1 MPIEEEEEKE
11 KCSVELTILRA
22 VGLLGDSIFDKL
34 DSFVIVKPG
43 TGTDISRD
51 DASGRGDSVGFRTPT
66 QFDKGPNPEINASG
80 KLEYS
85 DEEGLE
91 FYVYSE
97 DKRSNELI
105 GVAFLPKAEFLTESF
120 SGKLALAGAFSGKGA
135 SKKAGHLV
143 VDVNHV
149 RWLFRVVE
157 SRGQRK
163 KCPAAPPGISI
174 LYGWRRWSR
183 EEEEVSGPSLYFVW
197 LMMAPPARRREA
209 GRSAAVPPL
218 PRILYG

>member
-1 MPIEEEEEKE
+1 MDRHTEATKIQGQAGGNAVRDGGRVSKASAGGELEEDAEAKS
-11 KCSVELTILRA
+11 SVELKILRG
-22 VGLLGDSIFDKL
+22 VGLKGDSMFDKL

-51 DASGRGDSVGFRTPT
+51 DASGRGDGVGFRTPT
-66 QFDKGPNPEINASG
+66 QYDKGPNPEINASG
-80 KLEYS
+80 KLGYS

-143 VDVNHV
+143 VDVSYV
-149 RWLFRVVE
+149 RWLFR
-157 SRGQRK
+157 
-163 KCPAAPPGISI
+163 A
-174 LYGWRRWSR
+174 L
-183 EEEEVSGPSLYFVW
+183 VSHGT
-197 LMMAPPARRREA
+197 RRRSA
-209 GRSAAVPPL
+209 QRFRAPDLGWQSTVPAIRSYL
-218 PRILYG
+218 

>member
-1 MPIEEEEEKE
+1 MRNGGRVSKPSAGGELEEDAEAKS
-11 KCSVELTILRA
+11 SVELKILRG
-22 VGLLGDSIFDKL
+22 VGLKGDSMFDKL

-51 DASGRGDSVGFRTPT
+51 DASGRGDGVGFRTPT
-66 QFDKGPNPEINASG
+66 QYDKGPNPEINASG
-80 KLEYS
+80 KLGYS

-143 VDVNHV
+143 VDVSHV
-149 RWLFRVVE
+149 
-157 SRGQRK
+157 
-163 KCPAAPPGISI
+163 
-174 LYGWRRWSR
+174 
-183 EEEEVSGPSLYFVW
+183 
-197 LMMAPPARRREA
+197 EA
-209 GRSAAVPPL
+209 GGNAGRKGGRFGTSGRSQIGRGRASTA
-218 PRILYG
+218 PRSSSDGSRLLDPSR